1 MWQKGK
7 RVVPGSSLRLFGLW
21 PITLAQ
27 SLWPCT
33 FPGYGREE
41 EGDGDGERAEE
52 YANPNGN
59 GGMGMGN
66 GLLSSFGAWP
76 GPKRP
81 VKVIGKVSEIVPPPQ
96 FGAGQ

>member
-21 PITLAQ
+21 PIALAQ

-41 EGDGDGERAEE
+41 EGVEERAEE

-59 GGMGMGN
+59 GGN
-66 GLLSSFGAWP
+66 GYGKWPVVFIWGLAW
-76 GPKRP
+76 
-81 VKVIGKVSEIVPPPQ
+81 
-96 FGAGQ
+96 A

>member
-7 RVVPGSSLRLFGLW
+7 RVVPASSLRLFGLW
-21 PITLAQ
+21 PIALAQ

-33 FPGYGREE
+33 FSGHGREE

-59 GGMGMGN
+59 GGN
-66 GLLSSFGAWP
+66 GYGKWPVVFIWGLAW
-76 GPKRP
+76 
-81 VKVIGKVSEIVPPPQ
+81 S
-96 FGAGQ
+96 